1 MSEKEE
7 KPLVQ
12 VSETFKSFENVH
24 KISNKT
30 YRACI
35 FPEAK
40 NAKGAPVFVGFPN
53 IGITPVLA
61 LNFLSQDLDLP
72 LIGTIRATGTPSVS
86 VVNSKG
92 QPGTAIRIF
101 GNKNLIIIGSEMK
114 AEGNMKH
121 LLDTIVAV
129 ISYMESKLVWC
140 VEGVAVDKVEKID
153 RTKLKYVTSK
163 KELAD
168 TFQSMGH
175 TPFHN
180 AMLAGITGGL
190 IAETSVSAG
199 DFDIACLL
207 VPTSALYPDAMSSVV
222 AIKVMAEI
230 EQWKSDPKEL
240 EDSAKQVEDKV
251 QELLGSS
258 LRKSGSGWS
267 SMYQ

>member
-1 MSEKEE
+1 MGEE
-7 KPLVQ
+7 TEVTPDP
-12 VSETFKSFENVH
+12 TFNSYGNIHHIKNKS
-24 KISNKT
+24 

-35 FPEAK
+35 FPDAK
-40 NAKGAPVFVGFPN
+40 KAEGAPVFVGFPN

-61 LNFLSQDLDLP
+61 LNFLTQDLDLP
-72 LIGTIRATGTPSVS
+72 LIGTIREQATPTVA

-92 QPGTAIRIF
+92 QPGPAIRIF
-101 GNKNLIIIGSEMK
+101 GNEKLIIIGSEMK

-129 ISYMESKLVWC
+129 IKHLKSNLIWC
-140 VEGVAVDKVEKID
+140 VEGVGVEKIERID
-153 RTKLKYVTSK
+153 RSKLKYMTSSE
-163 KELAD
+163 ELAKR
-168 TFQSMGH
+168 FQEMGH

-207 VPTSALYPDAMSSVV
+207 VPSSSLYPDAMSSVV

-230 EQWKSDPKEL
+230 QQWKSDPKEL
-240 EDSAKQVEDKV
+240 ESSAKQVEEKV
-251 QELLGSS
+251 QELIGSS

>member
-1 MSEKEE
+1 MAEVPPS
-7 KPLVQ
+7 P
-12 VSETFKSFENVH
+12 TFKSFENIH
-24 KISNKT
+24 KISKKS

-40 NAKGAPVFVGFPN
+40 KAIGAPVFVGFPN

-72 LIGTIRATGTPSVS
+72 LIGTIRAVGVPPVA
-86 VVNSKG
+86 VINSKG
-92 QPGTAIRIF
+92 QPGPAIRIF
-101 GNKNLIIIGSEMK
+101 GNEKLIIIGSEMK

-121 LLDTIVAV
+121 LLDTIVDV
-129 ISYMESKLVWC
+129 IAYMESKLVWC
-140 VEGVAVDKVEKID
+140 VEGVAVEKVEKIN
-153 RTKLKYVTSK
+153 RAQLKYVTSSAS
-163 KELAD
+163 LAEK
-168 TFQSMGH
+168 FQEMGH

-190 IAETSVSAG
+190 IAETSVDAG

-207 VPTSALYPDAMSSVV
+207 VPTSSLYPDAMSSVV
-222 AIKVMAEI
+222 AIKVMSEI
-230 EQWKSDPKEL
+230 QKWKSDPKEL
-240 EDSAKQVEDKV
+240 EDSAKQVEEKV
-251 QELLGSS
+251 QEILGSS